1 MKPADLIVL
10 TPSQEEG
17 IQILEK
23 SQTNVFLT
31 GGPGTGKS
39 FLLQEY
45 LNRADE
51 EIPVV
56 ASTGAAAILVGGR
69 TFHSFFSL
77 GILQGGPDQ
86 AIAKAI
92 KNSGLR
98 SRLRN
103 LKTLVI
109 DEISMLSLEA
119 FDTAERLARQ
129 VRQSDLAWGGVRIIA
144 AGDFAQLPPI
154 SPDRNKAWCFR
165 APAWRRSQFKKVTL
179 KEVKRTEDAD
189 FLEVLEEIRWGRVT
203 DRVRDFL
210 DSRIALSEELESDVP
225 HLFPRRNQTD
235 AYNKN
240 RLELLH
246 EPLKTFE
253 TEYSGDPFGI
263 ERLKRDAPVPELLEL
278 KKGALIMMRINDP
291 RQRFINGTVG
301 HILEI
306 LDEVLI
312 IEARGRRLEI
322 DPFTFSWLN
331 ADGEEAATARNF
343 PVSLAYAS
351 TIHKVQ
357 GATLERLHADLSS
370 LWEPGQAY
378 VALSR
383 ARTAASLTI
392 ARWGTS
398 SIKADPMVQ
407 AFYED
412 RLEEPMGE
420 GEEYQTEMF
429 RD

>member
-1 MKPADLIVL
+1 MKPTQEVVL

-17 IQILEK
+17 IRVLED
-23 SQTNVFLT
+23 SQANVFLT

-39 FLLQEY
+39 FLIQEY
-45 LNRADE
+45 LSRAAE

-77 GILQGGPDQ
+77 GILQGGADQ
-86 AIAKAI
+86 AIEKAM

-119 FDTAERLARQ
+119 FDAAERLTRQ
-129 VRQSDLAWGGVRIIA
+129 VRHSDLAWGGVRIVA

-154 SPDRNKAWCFR
+154 SPDRTKAWCFR
-165 APAWRRSQFKKVTL
+165 APAWRRSQFRRITL
-179 KEVKRTEDAD
+179 REVKRTEDSE
-189 FLEVLEEIRWGRVT
+189 FLQVLEEIRWGRVT

-210 DSRIALSEELESDVP
+210 DSRMALSEELESDVP

-240 RLELLH
+240 RLEQLH

-253 TEYSGDPFGI
+253 TEYSGEPFGMD
-263 ERLKRDAPVPELLEL
+263 RLRRDAPIPPLLEL

-301 HILEI
+301 SILEI

-312 IEARGRRLEI
+312 VEVRGRRLEI

-392 ARWGTS
+392 ARWGES

-412 RLEEPMGE
+412 RLDEPVVD
-420 GEEYQTEMF
+420 EEYQTEMF